1 MFQVH
6 RDIEASLD
14 DRTFGREDIPAG
26 LLRLRAV

>member
-14 DRTFGREDIPAG
+14 DRIFGREDIPAG
-26 LLRLRAV
+26 LQRLRAV